1 MVKDGT
7 TVLLFVPGTQLLLL
21 LHAARYAWSSHYRC
35 FPVSYSYAKEKCGGL
50 EDKKRPDQ
58 LRAASYEL
66 VCRGST
72 LAFITAVSTPEGIL
86 VLGLRKALSSH
97 LEVCPHREL
106 LERPRVGQSLRDDL
120 AREMI
125 DNTDEKLGHLVG
137 DSLGATSTAAV
148 ECALPS
154 CKPKLRSVQSPGVDA
169 LALLLPLEVTVQC
182 DARAVL
188 RLLILSFGDECLLER
203 LELPKK
209 LSPRPKTAVPQCA
222 LLSHRGSPPIGSW

>member
-1 MVKDGT
+1 MDGT
-7 TVLLFVPGTQLLLL
+7 TTVCTRYAITAA
-21 LHAARYAWSSHYRC
+21 AARCTLRVVIALSLLSSFQYEY
-35 FPVSYSYAKEKCGGL
+35 SYSYAKEKCGGL

-148 ECALPS
+148 ECTLPC

-169 LALLLPLEVTVQC
+169 LALLLLLEVTVQC
-182 DARAVL
+182 DACAIL

-203 LELPKK
+203 LELPK
-209 LSPRPKTAVPQCA
+209 LSPRPKTGE
-222 LLSHRGSPPIGSW
+222 LIITTT